1 MASFPTNAEGSVL
14 GRGTFGIYP
23 RVKGRDV
30 LGLLL
35 GAPPGLWQADSA
47 IAFYLSAFL
56 LLSFKKIVCKHED
69 ELKWIF
75 SQECHNPFRGV
86 GAGCSSEGQQEQSL
100 G

>member
-14 GRGTFGIYP
+14 GRGA

-35 GAPPGLWQADSA
+35 GAPPGLWQAGSVT
-47 IAFYLSAFL
+47 AFL
-56 LLSFKKIVCKHED
+56 LLSFKKIVYKHED

-75 SQECHNPFRGV
+75 SQECHDPFRGV